1 MNAHPQGA
9 ADEICCTANGC
20 RKAAVLLGRQ
30 DAVLAG
36 RGEDRSIKLQHE
48 QVAVERALAEI
59 RAGRAVVIEDGAALA
74 MAVAAEGLD
83 AALAAEF
90 DGCAAG
96 ATRLVLPA
104 ARLRRLG
111 LERTAPGVIALPR
124 IEPARVARLTLALD
138 ATIDAPV
145 CLTTPVDDAALEL
158 ARLALVLP
166 AMVVAP
172 VSASPHPGLL
182 RVEAGAI
189 KAYRAGE
196 VTRLAIVGRGPVP
209 LAGAPDSEFVVFRGG
224 EGLRDQVAVI
234 VGTPDIAGVV
244 AVRLHSACLTG
255 DLFGSLACDCGDQL
269 RDTVRRMAADSGGII
284 LYLDHEGRGT
294 GIANKMRA
302 YLLQSQGFDT
312 FDADE
317 ALGFDPDGR
326 RFDFAAAMLR
336 QLGVTRVRLLT
347 NNPAKRE
354 ALRAAGLEIVAE
366 ERVLGRQTRENRRY
380 LAAKRERAGHAIG
393 IDDAD

>member
-1 MNAHPQGA
+1 
-9 ADEICCTANGC
+9 
-20 RKAAVLLGRQ
+20 
-30 DAVLAG
+30 
-36 RGEDRSIKLQHE
+36 LQHE
-48 QVAVERALAEI
+48 QVAVERALAEV
-59 RAGRAVVIEDGAALA
+59 RAGRAVVVEDGAALA
-74 MAVAAEGLD
+74 LAVAADGLD
-83 AALAAEF
+83 AALAAEL
-90 DGCAAG
+90 DAEAAG
-96 ATRLVLPA
+96 TARLVLPA

-111 LERTAPGVIALPR
+111 LERAAPGVVALPR
-124 IEPARVARLTLALD
+124 IDPGRIARLTLALD

-145 CLTTPVDDAALEL
+145 SPTARLDDAALEL

-166 AMVVAP
+166 AMMVVPVAAAP
-172 VSASPHPGLL
+172 DAGLL
-182 RVEAGAI
+182 RVAASAI
-189 KAYRAGE
+189 EAYRAGE
-196 VTRLAIVGRGPVP
+196 VARLAIVGRGPVP

-234 VGTPDIAGVV
+234 VGRPDLAGVV

-269 RDTVRRMAADSGGII
+269 RDTARRMATGSGGII

-317 ALGFDPDGR
+317 VLGFDPDGR

-336 QLGVTRVRLLT
+336 QLGVSKVRLLT
-347 NNPAKRE
+347 NNPVKSA
-354 ALRAAGLEIVAE
+354 ALAAAGLEVVAE
-366 ERVLGRQTRENRRY
+366 ERVLGRPTGANRRY
-380 LAAKRERAGHAIG
+380 LAAKRERAGHAIE
-393 IDDAD
+393 IDGD